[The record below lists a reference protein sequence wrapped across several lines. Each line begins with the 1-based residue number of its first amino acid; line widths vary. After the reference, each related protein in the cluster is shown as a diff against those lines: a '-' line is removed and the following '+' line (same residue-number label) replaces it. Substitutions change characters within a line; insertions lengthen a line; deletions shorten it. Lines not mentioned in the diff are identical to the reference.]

1 MSLKTAKKAVDF
13 YFKNS
18 NNCNHQISFIG
29 GEPLLKF
36 NLIKKIVEYIKTFNN
51 KVSFTII
58 TNGSLLKEDILN
70 YLIENMFHI
79 TISFDGEKEIQGLNR
94 LSKDK
99 KNSFDIGYNN
109 IRKIQLNNTR
119 YFEQYVTINSVYSIN
134 ITSSLS
140 EFTNYLEAH
149 FKNKFAI
156 NIQSSE
162 INDEYTKFHN
172 NFTKSFLSI
181 YENIHIQGFEN
192 SSPPLFIISSDLHK
206 KMMFFSRRS
215 NNILQE
221 ETRFIPIKSCL
232 PYLNKIYISP
242 TGDIFMCSDLY
253 YIKGFNIGNIDK
265 SIELNKLQDIMTQY
279 TNFRNKTCKKC
290 WVYRFCDFC
299 FYTLYASKERKGINK
314 YCKIIKYDYAQVI
327 KSYIKILKSN
337 GSAFDIY
344 Y

>member
-36 NLIKKIVEYIKTFNN
+36 NLIKNVEYIKHSTT
-51 KVSFTII
+51 KISFTII

-99 KNSFDIGYNN
+99 KNSFDIVYNN

-162 INDEYTKFHN
+162 INDEYTKI
-172 NFTKSFLSI
+172 SI
-181 YENIHIQGFEN
+181 
-192 SSPPLFIISSDLHK
+192 IISQNPFYQY
-206 KMMFFSRRS
+206 M
-215 NNILQE
+215 
-221 ETRFIPIKSCL
+221 
-232 PYLNKIYISP
+232 KIYTYKDSKIAP
-242 TGDIFMCSDLY
+242 PFIY
-253 YIKGFNIGNIDK
+253 
-265 SIELNKLQDIMTQY
+265 
-279 TNFRNKTCKKC
+279 NFQRLT
-290 WVYRFCDFC
+290 
-299 FYTLYASKERKGINK
+299 
-314 YCKIIKYDYAQVI
+314 
-327 KSYIKILKSN
+327 
-337 GSAFDIY
+337 
-344 Y
+344 

>member
-99 KNSFDIGYNN
+99 KNSFDIVYNN

-242 TGDIFMCSDLY
+242 TGDI
-253 YIKGFNIGNIDK
+253 YI
-265 SIELNKLQDIMTQY
+265 T
-279 TNFRNKTCKKC
+279 
-290 WVYRFCDFC
+290 
-299 FYTLYASKERKGINK
+299 
-314 YCKIIKYDYAQVI
+314 
-327 KSYIKILKSN
+327 
-337 GSAFDIY
+337 
-344 Y
+344 

>member
-1 MSLKTAKKAVDF
+1 
-13 YFKNS
+13 
-18 NNCNHQISFIG
+18 
-29 GEPLLKF
+29 
-36 NLIKKIVEYIKTFNN
+36 
-51 KVSFTII
+51 
-58 TNGSLLKEDILN
+58 
-70 YLIENMFHI
+70 MFHI

-99 KNSFDIGYNN
+99 KNSFDIVYNN

-192 SSPPLFIISSDLHK
+192 SSPPFI
-206 KMMFFSRRS
+206 
-215 NNILQE
+215 
-221 ETRFIPIKSCL
+221 
-232 PYLNKIYISP
+232 Y
-242 TGDIFMCSDLY
+242 
-253 YIKGFNIGNIDK
+253 
-265 SIELNKLQDIMTQY
+265 
-279 TNFRNKTCKKC
+279 NFQRLT
-290 WVYRFCDFC
+290 
-299 FYTLYASKERKGINK
+299 
-314 YCKIIKYDYAQVI
+314 
-327 KSYIKILKSN
+327 
-337 GSAFDIY
+337 
-344 Y
+344 

>member
-1 MSLKTAKKAVDF
+1 MEDLFKTYKRNVALGINIDNLYYIYDRSSNNILEVSKYIYENLDYLSLFESSIENIFINKKLSANYFNQWIPKLNTLKQNIDNTLSELTLNITETCNFRCKYCFFNKKNRRIILQINVLKNSKKAVDF

-99 KNSFDIGYNN
+99 KNSFDIVYNN

-192 SSPPLFIISSDLHK
+192 SSPPFI
-206 KMMFFSRRS
+206 
-215 NNILQE
+215 
-221 ETRFIPIKSCL
+221 
-232 PYLNKIYISP
+232 Y
-242 TGDIFMCSDLY
+242 
-253 YIKGFNIGNIDK
+253 
-265 SIELNKLQDIMTQY
+265 
-279 TNFRNKTCKKC
+279 NFQRLT
-290 WVYRFCDFC
+290 
-299 FYTLYASKERKGINK
+299 
-314 YCKIIKYDYAQVI
+314 
-327 KSYIKILKSN
+327 
-337 GSAFDIY
+337 
-344 Y
+344 